1 MITIPSALAGYLESW
16 IKEHN
21 PNGNEDTAEDLKHVL
36 DKFVDDHTMSRALVE
51 RRIREHLSSYD
62 VSFRSQRIEIS
73 EGEVKLR
80 ITGPDRCG
88 SIILHS
94 SEFDSSEDISRFAS
108 YAEEIENSVWDD
120 DVGEELINKW
130 FELEE

>member
-73 EGEVKLR
+73 EGEVTLR

>member
-51 RRIREHLSSYD
+51 RRIREHLSSYNIA
-62 VSFRSQRIEIS
+62 FRSRRIEIS
-73 EGEVKLR
+73 EGEVTLC
-80 ITGPDRCG
+80 ITGPDRDG
-88 SIILHS
+88 SIVLDCSEFGS
-94 SEFDSSEDISRFAS
+94 SEEISRYAG
-108 YAEEIENSVWDD
+108 YAEEIENSAWDD